1 MRNSELRSRVSV
13 SSKETNHAAAKA
25 IFRRERPNHILL
37 QKTYLQSDSAN
48 EPIGNL
54 SYVKK
59 SFHEYVL
66 AHRAQRGAPQF
77 RIPNSEFRI
86 DVLIL
91 ARKEETRYYAKL

>member
-1 MRNSELRSRVSV
+1 MPRQKRFSAGNGQI
-13 SSKETNHAAAKA
+13 
-25 IFRRERPNHILL
+25 IFCCRKRTC
-37 QKTYLQSDSAN
+37 KSDSAD